1 MKHTREQK
9 RTEWLAAAQAV
20 IEEFLD
26 WEEQTA
32 RPKLTEIEDQVL
44 PLRRALGNGWP
55 RWRWPIR
62 TANSRWWR
70 QHAASVVPGC
80 VTKGRKG

>member
-9 RTEWLAAAQAV
+9 RSALLAAAQAM

-32 RPKLTEIEDQVL
+32 RPKLTEIEEQVL
-44 PLRRALGNGWP
+44 PLRARFGQRLAG
-55 RWRWPIR
+55 WRWPIR
-62 TANSRWWR
+62 TANSRSRR
-70 QHAASVVPGC
+70 QHAPSVVPGC
-80 VTKGRKG
+80 VTKVRKG